1 MAEPDRAG
9 LGAGAEALAFAHLQ
23 RAGLDPLAANV
34 RYRFGEIDL
43 VMLDGEQVVFVEVRY
58 RRGDGFGGA
67 AVSVDRRK
75 RQRLLR
81 AAQAFLAARPELAR
95 RSCRFD
101 VVALSGRPQAPAL
114 EWIRDAFTLD
124 DG

>member
-1 MAEPDRAG
+1 MTEPDRRG

-23 RAGLDPLAANV
+23 RAGLCPLAANV

-43 VMLDGEQVVFVEVRY
+43 VMSEGEQVVFVEVRY
-58 RRGDGFGGA
+58 RRGHDFGGA
-67 AVSVDRRK
+67 LASVDRRK

-81 AAQAFLAARPELAR
+81 AAQAFLAARPALAR
-95 RSCRFD
+95 RPCRFD
-101 VVALSGRPQAPAL
+101 VVALSGRPQAPEL
-114 EWIRDAFTLD
+114 EWIRNAFTLD